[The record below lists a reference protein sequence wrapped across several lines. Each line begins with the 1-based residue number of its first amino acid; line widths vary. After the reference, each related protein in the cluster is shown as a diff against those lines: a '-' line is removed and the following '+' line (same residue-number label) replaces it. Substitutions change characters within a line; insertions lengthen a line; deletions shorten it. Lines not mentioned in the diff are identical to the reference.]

1 MGVLKNSS
9 LALVVVLGVLLSL
22 PSLAGAEAKTKVH
35 LLLLAEN
42 KAIVKINGDRQVL
55 RLGAAAVDGVRLLEV
70 GRDYALVD
78 VRGERVSLS
87 VGSYQG
93 SAITA
98 PVVKEERIYESAGM
112 YIVTGSVNGRP
123 INFLVDTGASSVAM
137 NVHEAKRLGLDFR
150 YRGRPIQV
158 ETASGLTRG
167 FRMYLDTVSVGRVT
181 LNQVE
186 AVILEGDFPT
196 KTLLGMSFLGRVDME
211 RSGDVLVL
219 KQKK

>member
-1 MGVLKNSS
+1 MGVIKSSS
-9 LALVVVLGVLLSL
+9 LALIVVLGAFSSVINV
-22 PSLAGAEAKTKVH
+22 AGAEAKTKVH

-42 KAIVKINGDRQVL
+42 KAIVKINGDRHVL
-55 RLGAAAVDGVRLLEV
+55 RLGAAAVNGVRLLEV
-70 GRDYALVD
+70 GRNHALVD
-78 VRGERVSLS
+78 VGGEHLSLA

-167 FRMYLDTVSVGRVT
+167 YRMYLDTVSVGRVA